1 MIRLF
6 LDANVLFTAAHN
18 PSGKA
23 ALIIDLG
30 VQGNWEIVSSSYAI
44 EEARRNISIKFPD
57 CLERFETLISA
68 ILKVPTGSGLS
79 CPVSLP
85 EKDRPILEAAT
96 HCKAT
101 HLLTGDMKPPTRHA
115 SARDGASRKG
125 NFVHIVPLN
134 PAYEAGLAGHVPAKD
149 FGPFMNHPGL
159 TGGVVIQTVS
169 EFLDSFM
176 KPEIKK
182 GGRRRK

>member
-1 MIRLF
+1 LIRLF

-30 VQGNWEIVSSSYAI
+30 VQGNWEVVSCSYAI
-44 EEARRNISIKFPD
+44 EEARRNISMKFPD
-57 CLERFETLISA
+57 CLERFETSISA
-68 ILKVPTGSGLS
+68 ILKVPTRSGLS
-79 CPVSLP
+79 CPIPLP
-85 EKDRPILEAAT
+85 EKDRPILEAAI
-96 HCKAT
+96 HCRAT
-101 HLLTGDMKPPTRHA
+101 HLLTGD
-115 SARDGASRKG
+115 
-125 NFVHIVPLN
+125 I
-134 PAYEAGLAGHVPAKD
+134 KD
-149 FGPFMNHPGL
+149 FGPFMNHPRL